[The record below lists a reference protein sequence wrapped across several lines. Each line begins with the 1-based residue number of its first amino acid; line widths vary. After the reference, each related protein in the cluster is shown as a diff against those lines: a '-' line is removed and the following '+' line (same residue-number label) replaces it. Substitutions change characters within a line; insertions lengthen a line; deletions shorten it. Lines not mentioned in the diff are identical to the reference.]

1 MGSDARRLHYQD
13 YCSTPDPAIGTR
25 SLGTT
30 NMPTLSI
37 ATGSTPTAAS
47 NNGLA
52 TGPGRPSAST
62 PGEAA
67 NGDQGPPGG
76 GAAHARP
83 ESPPPPPVSP
93 ITPTLR
99 AARLAGPAIPVPTT
113 SGSSTHYTVDPSPSA
128 MTFFAANRVALI
140 HSSQP
145 AQAASALEAPPP
157 PLPLDFDANPDVLAL
172 KSAISVLQIQRARAA
187 DDVARL
193 SRAKAAALEDPDA
206 FLRDLAE
213 GRVSTA
219 PAAPTLFGTSGD
231 DGSDSDSDSDSGSG
245 SDSSEKNDGAEHAD
259 DPASGDVG
267 KGKQP
272 ATGESSS
279 GSGGRLNGG
288 TDSGNPAKEKKIKNK
303 GAKPQQPPWRELPQR
318 QNVVRC
324 PPINW
329 AQYAVVGESLEKLHN
344 EQLTRPDLGTP
355 RVVGP
360 GGVYEFKGDQRQQ
373 PGGPPPQQAQR
384 LVGVAS
390 PYMPG
395 RDRLDKKPKKPKP
408 PT

>member
-1 MGSDARRLHYQD
+1 
-13 YCSTPDPAIGTR
+13 
-25 SLGTT
+25 
-30 NMPTLSI
+30 MPPLSI
-37 ATGSTPTAAS
+37 TTGSTPTG
-47 NNGLA
+47 GLA
-52 TGPGRPSAST
+52 TGPRQPPLSASA
-62 PGEAA
+62 PGAGTAA
-67 NGDQGPPGG
+67 DQGPAGG

-83 ESPPPPPVSP
+83 PSPPPPPVSP

-99 AARLAGPAIPVPTT
+99 TARLAGTSSTSTSGPPAMPVPPTK
-113 SGSSTHYTVDPSPSA
+113 SGSSTHYTADPSPSA
-128 MTFFAANRVALI
+128 LTFFAANRVALT
-140 HSSQP
+140 HLSQP
-145 AQAASALEAPPP
+145 AQAAAGTALDAPPP

-187 DDVARL
+187 ADVARL
-193 SRAKAAALEDPDA
+193 AGAKAAALEDPDA

-219 PAAPTLFGTSGD
+219 PAAPTLFDAGRD
-231 DGSDSDSDSDSGSG
+231 DGDSDSESG
-245 SDSSEKNDGAEHAD
+245 SDSSESDGAEHDGHRA
-259 DPASGDVG
+259 AGDLC
-267 KGKQP
+267 KGKEP
-272 ATGESSS
+272 ATGESS
-279 GSGGRLNGG
+279 
-288 TDSGNPAKEKKIKNK
+288 DSGDHANRGADSTAQTKEKKRKKK
-303 GAKPQQPPWRELPQR
+303 GHKPQQPPWRELPQR

-355 RVVGP
+355 RVIGP

-373 PGGPPPQQAQR
+373 PGGAQQAQR

-390 PYMPG
+390 PYTPG
-395 RDRLDKKPKKPKP
+395 RDRIDKKPKKPKP

>member
-1 MGSDARRLHYQD
+1 
-13 YCSTPDPAIGTR
+13 
-25 SLGTT
+25 
-30 NMPTLSI
+30 MPPLSI
-37 ATGSTPTAAS
+37 ATGSTPTAAPNS
-47 NNGLA
+47 
-52 TGPGRPSAST
+52 GPAAGSGQAPPSASA
-62 PGEAA
+62 PGAA
-67 NGDQGPPGG
+67 ATGDQGSAGG
-76 GAAHARP
+76 GTAHARP
-83 ESPPPPPVSP
+83 PSPPPPPVSP

-99 AARLAGPAIPVPTT
+99 AARLAGSSSSGPAIPVPTT
-113 SGSSTHYTVDPSPSA
+113 SGSSTHYTADPSPSA
-128 MTFFAANRVALI
+128 MTFFAANRVALT

-145 AQAASALEAPPP
+145 AQAAGALEAPPP

-187 DDVARL
+187 ADVARL
-193 SRAKAAALEDPDA
+193 SRAKAAALENPDA

-219 PAAPTLFGTSGD
+219 PAAPTLFGTGGGD
-231 DGSDSDSDSDSGSG
+231 DSESESE
-245 SDSSEKNDGAEHAD
+245 SDSSESDGAEHASHPAAD
-259 DPASGDVG
+259 DLG

-272 ATGESSS
+272 ATGESSDS
-279 GSGGRLNGG
+279 GDHVNQG
-288 TDSGNPAKEKKIKNK
+288 TDSVTQTKEGKRKKK
-303 GAKPQQPPWRELPQR
+303 GQKPQQPPWRELPQR

-355 RVVGP
+355 RVVAP

-373 PGGPPPQQAQR
+373 PGGAQPAQR

-390 PYMPG
+390 PYAPG